1 MDERR
6 IVQNNDLIPLSDWDG
21 LLPGK
26 IAKNEHV
33 WWEVFPLIKPHLLPR
48 LFQLLGG
55 AKQLPS
61 REAVGKVVLVASIK
75 ENLKQKLGLS
85 ATCLMNDWGCYC
97 QKATYRG
104 KTVYMAGIATKPF
117 LSFSVPFEA
126 FAAVNLRFYG
136 RVDQELNLSKPELRK
151 LDQSM
156 KDTLAE
162 LGILEECEI
171 QVNIFKPGLWEEGLD
186 MAFKAAI
193 WLSSNR
199 KEALASIWKM
209 KG

>member
-1 MDERR
+1 
-6 IVQNNDLIPLSDWDG
+6 VQNNDLIPLSDWDG